1 MKTHLLNQVIF
12 DFVMLIKIK
21 FVQLILPDIIYIT
34 WMVLSMERRVGDG
47 VGAVLSEEI
56 NQLWEGKRRT
66 GQTTHG
72 LARITVRL

>member
-1 MKTHLLNQVIF
+1 
-12 DFVMLIKIK
+12 
-21 FVQLILPDIIYIT
+21 
-34 WMVLSMERRVGDG
+34 MVWGEGER

>member
-1 MKTHLLNQVIF
+1 MG
-12 DFVMLIKIK
+12 
-21 FVQLILPDIIYIT
+21 
-34 WMVLSMERRVGDG
+34 LSMVWGEGER

-72 LARITVRL
+72 LTRITVRL